1 MTPVRIWRLAVR
13 RTGIFTNEFI
23 NSKKLKMMK
32 ALMYNRIVLWGIVAA
47 SLFWLGY
54 DIWTAVS
61 IFQETDGE
69 LFFIF
74 AMPSVTGISMV
85 AASFLRMR
93 GDEHSKWCI
102 ALDGLALLCIIYI
115 IWVMLRSW

>member
-32 ALMYNRIVLWGIVAA
+32 ALMYNKIVLWGIVAA

-54 DIWTAVS
+54 DIWSAVS

-69 LFFIF
+69 LFFLI
-74 AMPSVTGISMV
+74 V
-85 AASFLRMR
+85 AAT
-93 GDEHSKWCI
+93 I
-102 ALDGLALLCIIYI
+102 
-115 IWVMLRSW
+115 LRSFFL

>member
-32 ALMYNRIVLWGIVAA
+32 ALMYNKIVLWGIVAA
-47 SLFWLGY
+47 SLFWFGY
-54 DIWTAVS
+54 DIWSVFFEDVKDVEA
-61 IFQETDGE
+61 
-69 LFFIF
+69 FFIF

>member
-23 NSKKLKMMK
+23 NSKKIRIMK
-32 ALMYNRIVLWGIVAA
+32 ALMYNKIVLWGIVAA

-54 DIWTAVS
+54 DIWSAVS

-85 AASFLRMR
+85 AASFLSMM
-93 GDEHSKWCI
+93 GDEH
-102 ALDGLALLCIIYI
+102 
-115 IWVMLRSW
+115 

>member
-1 MTPVRIWRLAVR
+1 
-13 RTGIFTNEFI
+13 
-23 NSKKLKMMK
+23 MMK
-32 ALMYNRIVLWGIVAA
+32 ALMYNKIVLWGIVAA

-54 DIWTAVS
+54 DIWSAVS

-74 AMPSVTGISMV
+74 AMPSVPGISMV

-93 GDEHSKWCI
+93 GAEHSKWCL
-102 ALDGLALLCIIYI
+102 ALHGLALFCIIYI

>member
-32 ALMYNRIVLWGIVAA
+32 ALMYNKIVLWGIVAA

-54 DIWTAVS
+54 DI
-61 IFQETDGE
+61 
-69 LFFIF
+69 
-74 AMPSVTGISMV
+74 
-85 AASFLRMR
+85 R
-93 GDEHSKWCI
+93 
-102 ALDGLALLCIIYI
+102 
-115 IWVMLRSW
+115 